1 MQKETNTLE
10 EKEDQKKE
18 TRVKSLKGGKR
29 QHGLVFLRLLA
40 KMAWSHGRLD
50 TVRLHVSFDLVP
62 IELQDWLTRERERE
76 RGRSK
81 HDGRVL
87 HVHFTFW
94 PCMCSGKQNCNELQ
108 SCSCLFM
115 VGRILCKRQL
125 QLCFVEL
132 SYHHLQCHLSA
143 HGF

>member
-76 RGRSK
+76 GEANMTDVFYMFISLSGLACAQESK
-81 HDGRVL
+81 
-87 HVHFTFW
+87 TAT
-94 PCMCSGKQNCNELQ
+94 NCNLVPV
-108 SCSCLFM
+108 CSW
-115 VGRILCKRQL
+115 
-125 QLCFVEL
+125 
-132 SYHHLQCHLSA
+132 
-143 HGF
+143 